1 MFRNKV
7 TIYSD
12 FPVTI
17 QTNPEN
23 RVKHVYTGESNVSMN
38 FLLTVIHNQS
48 YKGMSLK
55 GYTLWVINQFIGL
68 YREFW
73 HQMSLD
79 LDIREI
85 M

>member
-1 MFRNKV
+1 MFRNKI

-17 QTNPEN
+17 NTNPEN
-23 RVKHVYTGESNVSMN
+23 KVKHIYTGAPGTEISYM
-38 FLLTVIHNQS
+38 LTVIHNQS
-48 YKGMSLK
+48 YKRMSFK
-55 GYTLWVINQFIGL
+55 SYTLWFVNQIIGL

>member
-1 MFRNKV
+1 MFRNKII
-7 TIYSD
+7 IYSD

-23 RVKHVYTGESNVSMN
+23 KIKYVYTGESGIDTR
-38 FLLTVIHNQS
+38 FLLTVVHNQS
-48 YKGMSLK
+48 YKKMSLK
-55 GYTLWVINQFIGL
+55 SYILWFVNQFIGL
-68 YREFW
+68 YREFR